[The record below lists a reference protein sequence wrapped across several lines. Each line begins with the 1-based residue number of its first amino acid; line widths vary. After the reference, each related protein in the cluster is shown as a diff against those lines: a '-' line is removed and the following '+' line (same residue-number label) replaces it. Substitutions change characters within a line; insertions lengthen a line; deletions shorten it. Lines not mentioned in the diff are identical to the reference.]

1 MEGDRK
7 ENSSDFK
14 VVADKVFET
23 LLTITTILSG
33 VYVSITFGWFGQA
46 MVEPHP
52 GEPMKPEMVTQ
63 AVMGVML
70 GLIFIVPLVF
80 ILLAWAFSKFR
91 NSVTWRTV
99 AWSGLTYC
107 LTQDFVGIVAMFG
120 FPLIAGGAFVGLLLI
135 ATGAVVIITPFLVGA
150 VLGYRVSIRYS
161 RSMLTVETNKKRHAS
176 IALLTVVLILVIQG
190 LIGLFLLY
198 SVRAL

>member
-1 MEGDRK
+1 MESDKK

-14 VVADKVFET
+14 IVADKVFET
-23 LLTITTILSG
+23 LLTTTTILSG

-46 MVEPHP
+46 MFEPHP

-63 AVMGVML
+63 AIMGVML

-99 AWSGLTYC
+99 GRSGLTYC
-107 LTQDFVGIVAMFG
+107 LTQD
-120 FPLIAGGAFVGLLLI
+120 L
-135 ATGAVVIITPFLVGA
+135 
-150 VLGYRVSIRYS
+150 
-161 RSMLTVETNKKRHAS
+161 
-176 IALLTVVLILVIQG
+176 
-190 LIGLFLLY
+190 
-198 SVRAL
+198 

>member
-1 MEGDRK
+1 MEGDAKR
-7 ENSSDFK
+7 NSSDFR

-23 LLTITTILSG
+23 LLTVTTILSG

-52 GEPMKPEMVTQ
+52 GEAMKPEMVTQ
-63 AVMGVML
+63 AIMGVML
-70 GLIFIVPLVF
+70 GLIFILPLVF
-80 ILLAWAFSKFR
+80 ILVAWAFSKFR
-91 NSVTWRTV
+91 NSVTLRTV
-99 AWSGLTYC
+99 AWSGLTYS

-135 ATGAVVIITPFLVGA
+135 ATGVFVIITPFLVGV
-150 VLGYRVSIRYS
+150 VLGYRVGIRYS
-161 RSMLTVETNKKRHAS
+161 RSMSTVETRKKSHVSTA
-176 IALLTVVLILVIQG
+176 ILTVVFILVIQG

-198 SVRAL
+198 SVGAL